1 MSITLAQLRTQA
13 RDRADMTNSLF
24 ITDSELN
31 NYLNASIAELHDLM
45 LACYDSDYY
54 LLSDSF
60 STVNGTENYALP
72 TDFYKLRGVD
82 VSDGGDEY
90 ISLRPFNFNERNSK
104 NEISSYAVSGG
115 YFRYRLAGSNLMLNP
130 VPTGTYN
137 IRIWYA
143 PLATKLVADGDTLD
157 DLNQFS
163 EYVIVD
169 AAIKMMQKEESDVSV
184 LMAQKGD
191 IRKRIENMAQN
202 RDAGQPE
209 SVSDIYAENNDYYFY
224 FTD

>member
-1 MSITLAQLRTQA
+1 MSITLAQLRVQS

-24 ITDSELN
+24 ISDSELN
-31 NYLNASIAELHDLM
+31 NYINASIAELHDL
-45 LACYDSDYY
+45 LIGAYSSDYY
-54 LLSDSF
+54 LMSDSF
-60 STVNGTENYALP
+60 STVANVDTYALP

-82 VSDGGDEY
+82 IAQNSDNWE
-90 ISLRPFNFNERNSK
+90 SLRPFNFNERNSL
-104 NEISSYAVSGG
+104 NDIPSYTISGN
-115 YFRYRLAGSNLMLNP
+115 YFRYRLAGDNIVFNP
-130 VPTGTYN
+130 MPVGIYN
-137 IRIWYA
+137 IRLWYT
-143 PLATKLVADGDTLD
+143 PVATKLVADNDILK
-157 DLNQFS
+157 DLNQYS

-202 RDAGQPE
+202 RDSGQPE
-209 SVSDIYAENNDYYFY
+209 SVSDIYAENNDYYFF